1 MPRKRAFSDVP
12 LQSMFSRFTASKQF
26 FPDLPLQS
34 KDFQIECFKA
44 LEQQWKPSKA
54 SISDGL
60 STGEIYLFR
69 STTLQK
75 NIILSRFKANIF
87 RLGPLKTL
95 DGKETRA
102 RHRSPTDFPQNE
114 FIYSNP
120 PPPTDEETSRS
131 PTRTIV
137 LWNRSIKESKPQP
150 EINPAHE
157 TWNPLFCSE
166 ASLPHLFFQILYK
179 NCSQ

>member
-1 MPRKRAFSDVP
+1 
-12 LQSMFSRFTASKQF
+12 MFSRFTASKQF

-34 KDFQIECFKA
+34 IFFQICRFKA
-44 LEQQWKPSKA
+44 RIFRFSALKPSSNNGNRARHRSPTDFRQEKF
-54 SISDGL
+54 
-60 STGEIYLFR
+60 IYFDPPRFKKIL
-69 STTLQK
+69 
-75 NIILSRFKANIF
+75 LSRFKADIF

-131 PTRTIV
+131 PTRTIA
-137 LWNRSIKESKPQP
+137 LWNRSIKESKHQR

-166 ASLPHLFFQILYK
+166 APLPHLFFQIL
-179 NCSQ
+179 